1 MDVKEIFAQVES
13 ETPDLVALLQD
24 SFVSFDSAYSQFEQ
38 FYIFELM
45 VIERDARRFIIDAIK
60 VEKEMQNIENYL

>member
-1 MDVKEIFAQVES
+1 MNVKEIFAQVES

-24 SFVSFDSAYSQFEQ
+24 SLVSFDSAYSQFEQ